1 MRIAIAGA
9 TGSIGAPVAEELERR
24 GHEVRALSRRSSEHP
39 IDLETGAGLVEALD
53 GCEALVD
60 ASNDGPSE
68 KRARAVLI
76 DGGRRLLD
84 AAATAGVGHH
94 VCISIIGIDRVRQGY
109 AYYRVKLEQ
118 EALAEGSGIPY
129 SIVRATQFHTL
140 LDMLFSG
147 TSRLRLLPGGAAKIQ
162 PVDNGEVAAVIAD
175 RVEAGPI
182 ARPRD
187 RRRPRGARA
196 RARWRGAGARPA
208 ACAPRCCPR
217 RCRRSSAARS
227 AAARSPTPRRITA
240 ARSAGTPGSPSA
252 TRSPT
257 PARLKERPADGT
269 LLR

>member
-9 TGSIGAPVAEELERR
+9 SGSIGAPLAEELERR
-24 GHEVRALSRRSSEHP
+24 GHEVRALSRRSSEYP
-39 IDLETGAGLVEALD
+39 IDLETGAGLEEALG

-175 RVEAGPI
+175 RVEGGPI
-182 ARPRD
+182 AGRETVAGPEVLELGEMARSWRAGPRPAR
-187 RRRPRGARA
+187 RGAA
-196 RARWRGAGARPA
+196 RSLAAEARPA
-208 ACAPRCCPR
+208 GPR
-217 RCRRSSAARS
+217 RRAHR
-227 AAARSPTPRRITA
+227 PRA
-240 ARSAGTPGSPSA
+240 GSP
-252 TRSPT
+252 RHDRLGRL
-257 PARLKERPADGT
+257 ARRA
-269 LLR
+269 LLGARRRQG

>member
-9 TGSIGAPVAEELERR
+9 TGSIGAPVAEELARR
-24 GHEVRALSRRSSEHP
+24 GHEVRALSRRSSEYP
-39 IDLETGAGLVEALD
+39 IDLETGAGLAEALA

-84 AAATAGVGHH
+84 AAAAAGVGHH
-94 VCISIIGIDRVRQGY
+94 VCISIIGIDRVRHGY

-118 EALAEGSGIPY
+118 EALAEGSGLPY

-182 ARPRD
+182 GGRETVAGPEVLELGQMARQWREARD
-187 RRRPRGARA
+187 LRAVVLPAPLPPKLGRPVRGGALTDPSPDH
-196 RARWRGAGARPA
+196 RGTIGWDAWLA
-208 ACAPRCCPR
+208 
-217 RCRRSSAARS
+217 
-227 AAARSPTPRRITA
+227 
-240 ARSAGTPGSPSA
+240 
-252 TRSPT
+252 
-257 PARLKERPADGT
+257 ERY
-269 LLR
+269 